1 MQYNAVQKMRMHDA
15 LEKNRTLAVF
25 GMVFV
30 AVAFVGVSSVV
41 FVSTEASCRVPM
53 QLGPSPG
60 NTCNGHE
67 CSASMRDIKFK
78 LGNCSDRSTL
88 EYCYVDVKERRFYAQ
103 ESCLQKELVK
113 GVRVLFIDVVLQSN
127 RLRACHSWCT
137 VKLTSVEAMLSTFSE
152 FLRLNPREVLIIWW
166 FPEGD
171 KQRIVSELQHL
182 YSKTGLARYAFI
194 PSETEWP
201 TFGELVERNTRL
213 VSLSDSPGVVA
224 YEVLAYGN
232 LTE

>member
-1 MQYNAVQKMRMHDA
+1 MRMHNA
-15 LEKNRTLAVF
+15 LDKNRTLAVF

-41 FVSTEASCRVPM
+41 VVNTEASCRVPM

-60 NTCNGHE
+60 NTCNGHQ

-78 LGNCSDRSTL
+78 LGNCSDSSTL

-113 GVRVLFIDVVLQSN
+113 GVRVLFIDVQLQSN
-127 RLRACHSWCT
+127 QLRACHRWCT

-152 FLRLNPREVLIIWW
+152 FLGLNPREVLMIWW

-171 KQRIVSELQHL
+171 KQRIVSGLQHL

-194 PSETEWP
+194 PSETE
-201 TFGELVERNTRL
+201 
-213 VSLSDSPGVVA
+213 
-224 YEVLAYGN
+224 
-232 LTE
+232 